1 VPPKVLSYDSTAR
14 KLVTGE
20 IEKLVRSQLQPA
32 LILWRIV
39 DNLVKEKIEIPGYYP
54 LAELIL
60 AAVNARKAELRALKC
75 SPNWVVGDADFYLPW
90 PANTNMDWHLPMAYA
105 IAQMAK
111 TSIMA
116 FVDAKVT
123 LDKAG
128 RVVLPKIV
136 RDELRLNPGD
146 TLELTVEGEQ
156 MTLRPQRATSPLQKE
171 RGVWVFRSGE
181 KLTAAETRQTLRKI
195 REQRSQANARD
206 T

>member
-1 VPPKVLSYDSTAR
+1 
-14 KLVTGE
+14 
-20 IEKLVRSQLQPA
+20 
-32 LILWRIV
+32 
-39 DNLVKEKIEIPGYYP
+39 
-54 LAELIL
+54 
-60 AAVNARKAELRALKC
+60 
-75 SPNWVVGDADFYLPW
+75 
-90 PANTNMDWHLPMAYA
+90 
-105 IAQMAK
+105 
-111 TSIMA
+111 MA

-181 KLTAAETRQTLRKI
+181 KLTAAETRETLRKI